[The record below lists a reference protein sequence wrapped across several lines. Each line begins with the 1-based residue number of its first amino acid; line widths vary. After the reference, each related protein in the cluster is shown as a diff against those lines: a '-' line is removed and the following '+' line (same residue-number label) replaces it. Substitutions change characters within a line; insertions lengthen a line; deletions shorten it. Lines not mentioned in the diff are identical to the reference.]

1 MKILICSDGKPAADN
16 ATRIGGLVAGP
27 SRAEA
32 TLLGIAEKPSDERPL
47 RDALEAQAQS
57 LRADGVAPEIVVR
70 AGEPVRQIL
79 NQTSTTTYDLVVIG
93 ARRTGRKGLY
103 WRSEKTYEVIKAI
116 PPPVLVAIGEC
127 NRLKRFLVCTGGKQF
142 IEEAVHLTGKV
153 AAAVGASVTLLH
165 VMAEPPAIYADLVR
179 LEEDVNRL
187 LESGSELGLNLR
199 RQKEDLER
207 LGVPAEVH
215 VRHGIVIDQVFAE
228 VRQGDHDLIVT
239 GSSQAR
245 GMLQHYIMGDL
256 TRSILNRANCSVLV
270 ARSRKG
276 AATRSVLNRIK
287 SLFSP
292 KNRRAEIGVIK

>member
-16 ATRIGGLVAGP
+16 ATRVGGLLAGP
-27 SRAEA
+27 SHAET

-47 RDALEAQAQS
+47 RDTLEAQAQS
-57 LRADGVAPEIVVR
+57 LRADGVALEIVVR

-79 NQTSTTTYDLVVIG
+79 NQTSATNYDLVVIG
-93 ARRTGRKGLY
+93 ARRTGRTGLY
-103 WRSEKTYEVIKAI
+103 WRSKKTYEVIKAI

-127 NRLKRFLVCTGGKQF
+127 NRLKRFLVCTGGKEF
-142 IEEAVHLTGKV
+142 IEEAVQLTGKV

-179 LEEDVNRL
+179 LEEDVSRL

-199 RQKEDLER
+199 RQKEELEH
-207 LGVPAEVH
+207 LGVPAEVR

-245 GMLQHYIMGDL
+245 GMLRHYIMGDL
-256 TRSILNRANCSVLV
+256 TRSILNRANCAVLV
-270 ARSRKG
+270 ARSGKSKG
-276 AATRSVLNRIK
+276 PI
-287 SLFSP
+287 SLLASLKRLFGPRAP
-292 KNRRAEIGVIK
+292 K